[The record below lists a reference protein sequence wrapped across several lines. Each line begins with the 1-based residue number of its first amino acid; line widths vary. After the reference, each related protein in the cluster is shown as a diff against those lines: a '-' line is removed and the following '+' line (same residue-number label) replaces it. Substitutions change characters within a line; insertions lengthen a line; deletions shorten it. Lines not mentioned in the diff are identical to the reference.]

1 MAWLSQPH
9 DYIVQCH
16 WWSRSASCCGS
27 GDRLCEL
34 ESGGVVGW
42 SSGRVVEWSRVWGR
56 LLWDARGSL
65 VQTRVGGHFAHVDAA
80 ALEVEVL
87 VVRNHLGKHVEYAL
101 F

>member
-34 ESGGVVGW
+34 ESGGW
-42 SSGRVVEWSRVWGR
+42 SSGRVVEGIGTG
-56 LLWDARGSL
+56 ARSIL
-65 VQTRVGGHFAHVDAA
+65 VQTGVGGHLAHVDAAA

-87 VVRNHLGKHVEYAL
+87 VVRNHLGEDVEYTL